1 MVTDETDAINLTL
14 CPSDYWHLLVLSRT
28 EGQLLEQEVPQFKQV
43 HQNRHL

>member
-1 MVTDETDAINLTL
+1 MKLMQSTSHFVQVIIGTSLYFQELK
-14 CPSDYWHLLVLSRT
+14 